1 MLSELQKN
9 LDNNTKSELKQRIL
23 FCSLFVSICIIT
35 IFSFTCISPKN
46 LHFYMKYL
54 IILFENLFKPR
65 QRRLAVCVWLLT
77 SSVLST
83 TSKQCFELTS
93 SVSSTTSKQCFEQP
107 VASFL
112 VCSLIFIE
120 YKKEYNDFKTNYM
133 YIDKEGNSLC

>member
-9 LDNNTKSELKQRIL
+9 LDNNTKSESKQRIL
-23 FCSLFVSICIIT
+23 FCSLFVSICVIT
-35 IFSFTCISPKN
+35 IFSFNCISPQN

-77 SSVLST
+77 SSVLP
-83 TSKQCFELTS
+83 
-93 SVSSTTSKQCFEQP
+93 TTSKQCFEQP
-107 VASFL
+107 AASFL